1 MVLEIM
7 VQNHKQMFSYDAW
20 DSCSVKFCFE
30 SCGEIVDIM
39 IGREDEP
46 VQQKGREK
54 NTRSW

>member
-1 MVLEIM
+1 
-7 VQNHKQMFSYDAW
+7 MFSYDAW

-54 NTRSW
+54 NTRSWVINLSS